1 MSRSFIKTLNYGLT
15 ALIVLFLLI
24 NPSPAKCGFT
34 AFTVLST
41 IMMYLE
47 DHGKSFKYIKQ
58 TQVACLIGMTV
69 FLILELLGY

>member
-1 MSRSFIKTLNYGLT
+1 MSKSFIKTLNYGLT
-15 ALIVLFLLI
+15 GLIVLFLLI
-24 NPSPAKCGFT
+24 NPSPAKFGFT
-34 AFTVLST
+34 IFTVLST